1 MKTNRDTSMNMKV
14 NIIMNMNKII
24 NHEHDL
30 EHEHKQIH
38 LNVHEYDQV
47 VDKHMDTDT
56 GTLRNGQKPKE
67 LKWLR
72 I

>member
-1 MKTNRDTSMNMKV
+1 
-14 NIIMNMNKII
+14 MNKIM

-30 EHEHKQIH
+30 DHEHKQIH
-38 LNVHEYDQV
+38 LNVHEYEHEYDQV

-56 GTLRNGQKPKE
+56 GTLLNGQKPKA

-72 I
+72 IQK